1 MQILVSNLGKTRY
14 AETWDLQR
22 RIFELRHR
30 GLIGDVLLL
39 TEHHHVYTLGK
50 GGDENHLLASDDELS
65 REGIEVF
72 RIDRGGDITYHGPG
86 QVVGYPIIDLNS
98 YSPDI
103 HKYLRSL
110 EEVLIQTLAGYGID
124 GVREEGM
131 TGVWVKGEKVA
142 AIGVKVSKWVT
153 MHGFALNVNTD
164 LQKFNRII
172 PCGIFHKGV
181 TSLQRLLGREVPIDD
196 VEQKVTESLSAV
208 FGCKA
213 VVEPAEMLRD
223 RVGALQA
230 TTSQG

>member
-22 RIFELRHR
+22 KLFDLRHR
-30 GLIGDVLLL
+30 GLIDDVLLL
-39 TEHHHVYTLGK
+39 TEHNHVYTLGK
-50 GGDENHLLASDDELS
+50 GGDENHLLASDEELA

-86 QVVGYPIIDLNS
+86 QIVGYPIIDLNS

-110 EEVLIQTLAGYGID
+110 EEVIIKTLDGFGIR
-124 GVREEGM
+124 GEREEGM

-164 LQKFNRII
+164 LQKFARII

-181 TSLQRLLGREVPIDD
+181 TSLQRILGREIPLEE
-196 VEQKVTESLSAV
+196 VEKKVTESFTAV

-213 VVEPAEMLRD
+213 VEEPAERLRS
-223 RVGALQA
+223 RIESLQA
-230 TTSQG
+230 EPS